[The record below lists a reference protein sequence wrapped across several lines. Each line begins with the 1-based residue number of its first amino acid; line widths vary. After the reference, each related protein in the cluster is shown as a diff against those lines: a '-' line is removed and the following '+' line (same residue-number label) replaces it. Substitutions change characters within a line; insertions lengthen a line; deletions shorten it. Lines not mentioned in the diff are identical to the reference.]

1 VTGAEKRAPRTKEIE
16 DWMAMK
22 KQPQPRIQ
30 VSLAL
35 PSRHVSERSSVP
47 VWVSSVE
54 ELRQELVSRGAVR
67 LLLCY
72 DDAVGD
78 RHTEGTWFSLDE
90 LREEQLEWLS
100 VKGWDVREL
109 AFDFK

>member
-1 VTGAEKRAPRTKEIE
+1 
-16 DWMAMK
+16 M
-22 KQPQPRIQ
+22 
-30 VSLAL
+30 SLAL

-72 DDAVGD
+72 YDAVGD
-78 RHTEGTWFSLDE
+78 GHTKGTWFTLDE

-100 VKGWDVREL
+100 VKGWAAREL
-109 AFDFK
+109 AFDLR